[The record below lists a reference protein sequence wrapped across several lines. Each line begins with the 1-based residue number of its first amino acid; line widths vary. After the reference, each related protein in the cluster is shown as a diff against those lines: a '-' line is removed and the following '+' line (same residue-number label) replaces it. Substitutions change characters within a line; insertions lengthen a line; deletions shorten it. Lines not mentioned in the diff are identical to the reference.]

1 MDLSEVFNESET
13 STAIDYTWEVPVFI
27 TYGSLKRQNLSRI
40 LVIELM
46 VSHALECSKVKS
58 ERMNV
63 VNCVRINWLV
73 FYLFSCLSASLSE
86 RWKMRRPKHL
96 SVSTRLLRPV
106 VSYLYVLITIKNC
119 SNLRQ
124 IRIIYPF
131 LCFVSLFCFFLFI
144 FFYV

>member
-1 MDLSEVFNESET
+1 M
-13 STAIDYTWEVPVFI
+13 
-27 TYGSLKRQNLSRI
+27 
-40 LVIELM
+40 
-46 VSHALECSKVKS
+46 KS

-86 RWKMRRPKHL
+86 RWKMRRSKHL

-124 IRIIYPF
+124 IRIF
-131 LCFVSLFCFFLFI
+131 FFFCFVSFFCLFLFI
-144 FFYV
+144 YFLRLITNMFLQSFVEIKKPEFFELPSTVNLKGCFF